1 MGLQERID
9 WEAARDAGKAAA
21 VASIIFGNA
30 NPDGVDPAQFTGW
43 ERIGRAALQNATNQ
57 LVQSALTQL
66 VEDRH
71 IDWTEAARAGVI
83 GGVTGGLVEG
93 ISIAAS
99 AESLSAFN
107 RRQND
112 PVGRHDNLLQNG
124 FNSFVNSALS
134 AKVGDALQ

>member
-1 MGLQERID
+1 MSLQ
-9 WEAARDAGKAAA
+9 
-21 VASIIFGNA
+21 
-30 NPDGVDPAQFTGW
+30 

-124 FNSFVNSALS
+124 FNVSA
-134 AKVGDALQ
+134 Q